1 MLIYAYLTYVLKYS
15 SNIARLSATMTVLCS
30 QYWNTFIY
38 LMKLCMV
45 KIPCPVLSNI
55 IVIHLNL
62 PFLLWR
68 LRLTLCKYLY
78 RWSFLF
84 LFLLKFHLITSF
96 WQSTTQYPWL
106 LAPQARTY
114 ASICY
119 SRVSDVNLGE
129 PWWTGSASPL
139 LGVERNHSYENNK
152 K

>member
-1 MLIYAYLTYVLKYS
+1 MYICSTIFAIRTGTASYQYCKTSLKTKEIRKNS
-15 SNIARLSATMTVLCS
+15 AGKFREKNGQNSGCFKFKALGLSKRIS
-30 QYWNTFIY
+30 
-38 LMKLCMV
+38 
-45 KIPCPVLSNI
+45 
-55 IVIHLNL
+55 
-62 PFLLWR
+62 
-68 LRLTLCKYLY
+68 
-78 RWSFLF
+78 RWSILF